1 MSKFFFIVA
10 ILIFVFIEIDAGV
23 KRKHNE
29 VVSND
34 NKPPKRSRKQGT
46 PQQAWTGH
54 LGHTGP
60 GVSMPIAKSVKTTT
74 DEAKEEKVQN
84 GQNVRIP
91 EKQNEKEIPDDILLS
106 SYIEG
111 SKLNKTDLLNK
122 KKNKILEDDALNGIK
137 KLYASDADKIGTPVI
152 KSAEKFLDNEA
163 IYV

>member
-54 LGHTGP
+54 LGLLKLENHSYCE
-60 GVSMPIAKSVKTTT
+60 VMSV
-74 DEAKEEKVQN
+74 
-84 GQNVRIP
+84 
-91 EKQNEKEIPDDILLS
+91 LLQ
-106 SYIEG
+106 Y
-111 SKLNKTDLLNK
+111 DL
-122 KKNKILEDDALNGIK
+122 DR
-137 KLYASDADKIGTPVI
+137 V
-152 KSAEKFLDNEA
+152 FLRM
-163 IYV
+163 

>member
-60 GVSMPIAKSVKTTT
+60 GVSMPIGKSVKTAP
-74 DEAKEEKVQN
+74 DEARDENVQKD
-84 GQNVRIP
+84 QDVRINGDQI
-91 EKQNEKEIPDDILLS
+91 KKEIPDDILLS
-106 SYIEG
+106 SYIKG
-111 SKLNKTDLLNK
+111 SKLNKTNLPNK
-122 KKNKILEDDALNGIK
+122 KKNKFLEEDALNGIK
-137 KLYASDADKIGTPVI
+137 KLYASDA
-152 KSAEKFLDNEA
+152 E
-163 IYV
+163 